1 MRNCAEL
8 GLFFR
13 FLFDCGLIAT
23 NRYLC
28 YEVDSM
34 LVHIGFSFVSFP
46 LQYQLES
53 SHSRSHWP
61 VVTLTQITRQ
71 KPTRWLALTY
81 LFSFKFGFVLATVG
95 LSLTAFI
102 QLPHTL
108 TLMVDLWPW
117 FSIPDELWS
126 LPLHVQKSRWK
137 VNLFKKE
144 WKWTDRWTSR
154 PIALPYR
161 LTRSVA
167 MLQCRNASSP
177 PSRHIYPLPSSS
189 CVQSPSLI
197 ADPVRLKAHKSR
209 LSTGAL
215 RSNSPAVAIAF
226 IVQRIIETVIN
237 RGTWPTRL

>member
-8 GLFFR
+8 GLFLR

-28 YEVDSM
+28 YAVDSM

-61 VVTLTQITRQ
+61 VVTLTQRTRQ
-71 KPTRWLALTY
+71 KPTRWLAVTY

-95 LSLTAFI
+95 LPLTAFI

-144 WKWTDRWTSR
+144 WKWTDRWTDTTDRITLPSDAVGSNAAMPECIKSPVSSHLSIAKLLLCSVAIINCRSR
-154 PIALPYR
+154 PPE
-161 LTRSVA
+161 
-167 MLQCRNASSP
+167 SSQESFVDWRAP
-177 PSRHIYPLPSSS
+177 
-189 CVQSPSLI
+189 
-197 ADPVRLKAHKSR
+197 
-209 LSTGAL
+209 
-215 RSNSPAVAIAF
+215 
-226 IVQRIIETVIN
+226 E
-237 RGTWPTRL
+237 